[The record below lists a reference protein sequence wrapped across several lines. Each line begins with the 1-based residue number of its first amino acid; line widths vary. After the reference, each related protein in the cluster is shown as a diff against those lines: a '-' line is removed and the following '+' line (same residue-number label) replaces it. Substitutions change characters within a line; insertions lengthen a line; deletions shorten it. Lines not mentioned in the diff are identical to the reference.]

1 MDIQIA
7 TTAHTCDF
15 VSSTNRFV
23 SSWATERSAQACS
36 EPHFVKKKKTPHT
49 CDFVSFSAME
59 RSAQASSEPHF
70 LCYAPP
76 VLVHGR

>member
-15 VSSTNRFV
+15 VSFWAMERSAQACSEQHFLCLKKTPHTCDFV
-23 SSWATERSAQACS
+23 SFWATERSAQACS
-36 EPHFVKKKKTPHT
+36 E
-49 CDFVSFSAME
+49 
-59 RSAQASSEPHF
+59 QHF